1 MRAASV
7 KYANSSEFT
16 SLSQKLDYLFN
27 KHLSPMVGKN
37 KAKSPDEE
45 VSEIFERRKLDAQR
59 LLEFKY
65 NLPYAMAMK
74 TEGEGEQKLNAQPI
88 LKPFNRP
95 FALLSF
101 CEYSHRFSVWR

>member
-45 VSEIFERRKLDAQR
+45 KQFKVCEPVFDEYESQLRTV
-59 LLEFKY
+59 FKY
-65 NLPYAMAMK
+65 FSKRSQAPYS
-74 TEGEGEQKLNAQPI
+74 L
-88 LKPFNRP
+88 R
-95 FALLSF
+95 
-101 CEYSHRFSVWR
+101 